1 MPKYEVWWKSTTDH
15 RAVIEA
21 EDFEQARDIG
31 WEAMDTGD
39 LNFEALDT
47 EWDFVN
53 VYLLEDKS

>member
-1 MPKYEVWWKSTTDH
+1 MPKYEVWWQSTTDH

-39 LNFEALDT
+39 IKFEACET
-47 EWDFVN
+47 EWDFLSVD
-53 VYLLEDKS
+53 LLEGK